1 MAEIGTGKA
10 IDKSISLP
18 LCLHL
23 RNKFVSA
30 MDAPSSQSCKGVE
43 TVAYIS
49 PLKIEAGTESGSC
62 GPPITPLPYK

>member
-10 IDKSISLP
+10 IDKSVSVP

-30 MDAPSSQSCKGVE
+30 MDAPSSQSCKGVG
-43 TVAYIS
+43 TVA
-49 PLKIEAGTESGSC
+49 
-62 GPPITPLPYK
+62 